1 LFLYEPLRM
10 KTKFANSNHVA
21 AYEVSTLCQFTQT
34 TGISVFGVRFQSVN
48 TLRFD
53 IKAAEP
59 GRTMS

>member
-1 LFLYEPLRM
+1 M
-10 KTKFANSNHVA
+10 KTKFANSNHAA

-53 IKAAEP
+53 INAAEP